1 MSADAN
7 PVEGGGRSAG
17 RSAAPPVPTAI
28 ARIAHGVEIAWSD
41 GARSSYGTRLL
52 RDACPCATCRE
63 KRAAPV
69 ASNPLLVLAP
79 ADIAP
84 LAIVG
89 MKPVGQYAYSIE
101 FSDGHSSGIYTL
113 DYLRELGGPRPDSG
127 APPKG

>member
-1 MSADAN
+1 MNAEAN
-7 PVEGGGRSAG
+7 PPGDGGRAAG
-17 RSAAPPVPTAI
+17 RSAAPVPTSI
-28 ARIAHGVEIAWSD
+28 ARIMHGVEIAWSD

-63 KRAAPV
+63 KRAEPV

-113 DYLRELGGPRPDSG
+113 EYLRELGLPRPGNGDPSRG
-127 APPKG
+127 